1 MSGEKPG
8 PKSRVS
14 DEEILALFEATPDPV
29 LSTAE
34 VAEEVPLQRR
44 SVYNRLKTLE
54 EDGRLQSKKI
64 GGRNTIWWLAE

>member
-44 SVYNRLKTLE
+44 SVYNRLKQLQ

-64 GGRNTIWWLAE
+64 GGRNTIWWLTE